1 CWARRALL
9 DLRDVV
15 GAPGDRAGAGEP
27 GADDPSACARRAAAR
42 ALRARG
48 EAAEPDP
55 GARADGRRARGRPR
69 AERRAGGGA
78 RGAPPGGGGS
88 LARSWPH
95 AAWTRG
101 ISSDGRPLPARDG
114 PAPGARAGAGKE
126 RTPEAHG
133 HDARLRAKERLG
145 VEAMREAEAE
155 AVKREDVSRREPT
168 VEDNVE
174 HEVHRPA
181 REIAREPRRV
191 EPPREHREGQE
202 QLVGVQRKDRAP
214 SAALR
219 VVA

>member
-1 CWARRALL
+1 GGGSVRSVWCWGWRGGGRGRRL
-9 DLRDVV
+9 
-15 GAPGDRAGAGEP
+15 AGAWP
-27 GADDPSACARRAAAR
+27 APASAC
-42 ALRARG
+42 
-48 EAAEPDP
+48 
-55 GARADGRRARGRPR
+55 GRSRPR
-69 AERRAGGGA
+69 AC
-78 RGAPPGGGGS
+78 GS
-88 LARSWPH
+88 FARSWPH
-95 AAWTRG
+95 AAWTRP

-114 PAPGARAGAGKE
+114 PTPSARAGAGKE

-155 AVKREDVSRREPT
+155 AVEREDVSRREPT

-202 QLVGVQRKDRAP
+202 QLVGVQRTDRAP
-214 SAALR
+214 SA
-219 VVA
+219 